1 MRYIITLA
9 LIIQSFLIAN
19 TIHVPEDFV
28 TIQSAINVSL
38 DNDTVS
44 VAAGFYEENINF
56 IGKKVVVTSR
66 YIIELDSLLIAAT
79 VIDGGENGS
88 VVTFNDGETN
98 ESVLQGFTLQN
109 GTGNNMDPDENG
121 SFYTYG
127 GGIYCAESD
136 PIIRDCIIQNN
147 TGHEGGGGGIFCYTA
162 SPKFYGCTIVDNE
175 TDDVGGGL
183 YSRSGGNPEFY
194 NCVFSGNVAE
204 FGGGCYLR
212 HMSDPYMENVT
223 FVDNLANSSGGGV
236 VLKDDANLESN
247 GLKIIGNTAEG
258 LGGGLYVNNADP
270 ELSFLMVASNTSS
283 SGAGVYIRNTSVV
296 NITNATITDNSAEL
310 YGNGI
315 YMRDG
320 VNVTLLNSIIWNNQ
334 ESQVYFRT
342 DGSDVELNIS
352 YSLLQDGESGI
363 IDNDNGDINLGS
375 GILDEDPYFCNGPGG
390 NYFLRENSPCVDGG
404 EGGALMGSNESGCG
418 PVNIG
423 PIWYVDHNGNDAND
437 GSPETPFETIA
448 RAISAAMDG
457 DTIRL
462 NPGLYTETLNFLYK
476 ELVMESRVYETQNW
490 DLVNE
495 TYFAPGP
502 VGGSCMKLEG
512 STNNNVTIRGISFRG
527 GSDPYGGGIVIQNCS
542 PTLVDV
548 VVEENTAEIGGGIYI
563 SESDPVF
570 KRLKI
575 RNNGANIGGGIYI
588 VDSTPLFEET
598 LFIENI
604 AYWGAGIYSEN
615 AEPTITGC
623 IFRKN
628 QAFIEGGGLYQ
639 SGGIG
644 TINWTSFEMNHGY
657 DFGGGLVVNQAT
669 IDLDHTT
676 FSDNISGMGSVMTVQ
691 TSAIQIVNS
700 ILWGND
706 GPLFYSPNGS
716 GITSLD
722 VSYSDIEG
730 GVESI
735 NDNFNIIV
743 TFGNGLLDID
753 PEFCDPVIQD
763 YALEDGSVCLVGS
776 ENGEVIG
783 AFDIECG
790 NVLGTDGIIVPS
802 GFYLAQNYPNPF
814 NSTTKIDYTLITQ
827 GFYTLNIFNI
837 NGSLVRILKSEMGT
851 PGTYSIRWDG
861 RNFNGHIVPTGM
873 YFYQLISA
881 EGILNRKMLLLK

>member
-247 GLKIIGNTAEG
+247 GLKVIGNTAEG

-315 YMRDG
+315 YMRDA

-352 YSLLQDGESGI
+352 
-363 IDNDNGDINLGS
+363 
-375 GILDEDPYFCNGPGG
+375 
-390 NYFLRENSPCVDGG
+390 
-404 EGGALMGSNESGCG
+404 
-418 PVNIG
+418 
-423 PIWYVDHNGNDAND
+423 
-437 GSPETPFETIA
+437 
-448 RAISAAMDG
+448 
-457 DTIRL
+457 
-462 NPGLYTETLNFLYK
+462 
-476 ELVMESRVYETQNW
+476 
-490 DLVNE
+490 
-495 TYFAPGP
+495 
-502 VGGSCMKLEG
+502 
-512 STNNNVTIRGISFRG
+512 
-527 GSDPYGGGIVIQNCS
+527 
-542 PTLVDV
+542 
-548 VVEENTAEIGGGIYI
+548 
-563 SESDPVF
+563 
-570 KRLKI
+570 
-575 RNNGANIGGGIYI
+575 
-588 VDSTPLFEET
+588 
-598 LFIENI
+598 
-604 AYWGAGIYSEN
+604 
-615 AEPTITGC
+615 
-623 IFRKN
+623 
-628 QAFIEGGGLYQ
+628 
-639 SGGIG
+639 
-644 TINWTSFEMNHGY
+644 
-657 DFGGGLVVNQAT
+657 
-669 IDLDHTT
+669 
-676 FSDNISGMGSVMTVQ
+676 
-691 TSAIQIVNS
+691 
-700 ILWGND
+700 
-706 GPLFYSPNGS
+706 
-716 GITSLD
+716 
-722 VSYSDIEG
+722 
-730 GVESI
+730 
-735 NDNFNIIV
+735 
-743 TFGNGLLDID
+743 
-753 PEFCDPVIQD
+753 
-763 YALEDGSVCLVGS
+763 
-776 ENGEVIG
+776 
-783 AFDIECG
+783 
-790 NVLGTDGIIVPS
+790 
-802 GFYLAQNYPNPF
+802 
-814 NSTTKIDYTLITQ
+814 
-827 GFYTLNIFNI
+827 
-837 NGSLVRILKSEMGT
+837 
-851 PGTYSIRWDG
+851 
-861 RNFNGHIVPTGM
+861 
-873 YFYQLISA
+873 
-881 EGILNRKMLLLK
+881 